1 VHHLQGKAEGLTH
14 PTDGDTITVQNELQ
28 QLLTDLASER
38 VALLERH
45 EAGARVVSHYDFN
58 NTYQYVIAR
67 EETHLTWLADAL
79 AEAGAALPKASASLP
94 VPPVGKISKKVEPG
108 AFKAI
113 LDDDVRTLGAF
124 VQTWRPKVEAMT
136 HARHRTMLN
145 VVMGESLE
153 HQRLFAQ
160 AAAGFEDL
168 LGKRTDGAARVGGV
182 LPARWME

>member
-1 VHHLQGKAEGLTH
+1 M
-14 PTDGDTITVQNELQ
+14 QNELL
-28 QLLTDLASER
+28 QLLTDLAAER
-38 VALLERH
+38 VALIERH

-67 EETHLTWLADAL
+67 EETHLGWLGAAL
-79 AEAGAALPKASASLP
+79 GELGAALPKASASMP
-94 VPPVGKISKKVEPG
+94 VPAVGKMTKKVEPA
-108 AFKAI
+108 AFKSI
-113 LDDDVRTLGAF
+113 LDDDARTLGAF
-124 VQTWRPKVEAMT
+124 VQKWRPKLEAIT

-168 LGKRTDGAARVGGV
+168 LGKRTGGVARVGGV
-182 LPARWME
+182 LPARWQE

>member
-1 VHHLQGKAEGLTH
+1 
-14 PTDGDTITVQNELQ
+14 VQSELQ
-28 QLLTDLASER
+28 QLLTAIAADR
-38 VALLERH
+38 VALIERH

-67 EETHLTWLADAL
+67 EEAHLTWLQDAL
-79 AEAGAALPKASASLP
+79 AEVGTAMPRAAEALP
-94 VPPVGKISKKVEPG
+94 VPPVGKTGKQVAPA
-108 AFKAI
+108 AFRELCA
-113 LDDDVRTLGAF
+113 DDERTLGAF
-124 VQTWRPKVEAMT
+124 VTKWRPQVDAMT

-145 VVMGESLE
+145 VVLGESLE

-168 LGKRTDGAARVGGV
+168 LGKRTGGVARVGGV

>member
-1 VHHLQGKAEGLTH
+1 M
-14 PTDGDTITVQNELQ
+14 QNELQ
-28 QLLTDLASER
+28 QLLTDLAAER
-38 VALLERH
+38 VALIERH

-67 EETHLTWLADAL
+67 EETQLTWLQNAL
-79 AEAGAALPKASASLP
+79 AEVGVAMPPATSALP
-94 VPPVGKISKKVEPG
+94 VPSIGKTGKQFAAA
-108 AFKAI
+108 AFKE
-113 LDDDVRTLGAF
+113 LCEDDERTLGAF
-124 VQTWRPKVEAMT
+124 VTKWRPQVDAMT

-145 VVMGESLE
+145 VVLGESLE

-168 LGKRTDGAARVGGV
+168 LGKRTGGVARVGGV

>member
-1 VHHLQGKAEGLTH
+1 
-14 PTDGDTITVQNELQ
+14 VQNELL
-28 QLLTDLASER
+28 QLLTDLAAER
-38 VALLERH
+38 VALIERH

-67 EETHLTWLADAL
+67 EETHLGWLGTAL
-79 AEAGAALPKASASLP
+79 TELGAAMPKASAALP
-94 VPPVGKISKKVEPG
+94 VPAVGKITKKVEPT

-113 LDDDVRTLGAF
+113 LDDDARTLGAF
-124 VQTWRPKVEAMT
+124 VQKWRPQLDAIT

-160 AAAGFEDL
+160 AAGGFEDL
-168 LGKRTDGAARVGGV
+168 LGKRTGGVARVGGV
-182 LPARWME
+182 LPARWQE

>member
-1 VHHLQGKAEGLTH
+1 
-14 PTDGDTITVQNELQ
+14 VQNELQ
-28 QLLTDLASER
+28 QLLTDLAAER
-38 VALLERH
+38 VALIERH

-67 EETHLTWLADAL
+67 EETHLGWLENAL
-79 AEAGAALPKASASLP
+79 TELGAAMPKASATMP
-94 VPPVGKISKKVEPG
+94 VPAVGKMTKKVEPA

-113 LDDDVRTLGAF
+113 LDDDARTLGAF
-124 VQTWRPKVEAMT
+124 VQKWRPKLEAMT

-145 VVMGESLE
+145 VVIGESLE

-168 LGKRTDGAARVGGV
+168 LGKRTGGVARVGGV
-182 LPARWME
+182 LPARWQE

>member
-1 VHHLQGKAEGLTH
+1 M
-14 PTDGDTITVQNELQ
+14 QNDELQ
-28 QLLTDLASER
+28 QLLTDLAAER
-38 VALLERH
+38 VALIERH

-67 EETHLTWLADAL
+67 EETHLGWLTNAL
-79 AEAGAALPKASASLP
+79 AEIGAALPKASASLP
-94 VPPVGKISKKVEPG
+94 VPAIGKVGKKVEPA

-113 LDDDVRTLGAF
+113 LDDDARTLGAF
-124 VQTWRPKVEAMT
+124 VQKWRPKVDAMT

-145 VVMGESLE
+145 VVLGESLE

-168 LGKRTDGAARVGGV
+168 LGKRTGGVARVGGV